1 MSQEYLITEKSDL
14 TAIADAIREKSGE
27 QRQYYITELA
37 AAITGVGGI
46 DTSDATATSAD
57 ILQGETAYVDGQKV
71 TGSMTNLESA
81 LLIMNPLESEEVAI
95 PQGYHNG
102 EGKTIIS
109 SNFRNELNTISGENN
124 NTVGEAVSKIS
135 DNIDIQTELIAQIQA
150 ALESKMQG

>member
-1 MSQEYLITEKSDL
+1 MI
-14 TAIADAIREKSGE
+14 
-27 QRQYYITELA
+27 
-37 AAITGVGGI
+37 
-46 DTSDATATSAD
+46 
-57 ILQGETAYVDGQKV
+57 
-71 TGSMTNLESA
+71 NLESA